1 MPITDTEVK
10 TIINKFDPEVLSTRE
25 MESVLERF
33 LFDNGKGEVKV
44 DAFEVHGLS
53 GMFPQHTEIML
64 LQAFNDASVY
74 YFNKFREQ

>member
-1 MPITDTEVK
+1 MLTDTEVK

-44 DAFEVHGLS
+44 DAFKRSGFSGL
-53 GMFPQHTEIML
+53 FPQHTFFSL

>member
-1 MPITDTEVK
+1 MLTDTEVK

-44 DAFEVHGLS
+44 DAFKRS
-53 GMFPQHTEIML
+53 GF
-64 LQAFNDASVY
+64 SG
-74 YFNKFREQ
+74 